1 MRCRPNAI
9 AMALVGLAC
18 WQLGDGLWIYAK
30 ARLAHYLIADAWQQ
44 TLATG
49 KTAKP
54 WPWADTWPV
63 ARLQAI
69 DHNIDLHILE
79 GAHGSALA
87 FGPGHMQ
94 GSAYPGTEGVSI
106 VGGHRDTHFRFLQQ
120 LEPGD
125 PLRITTNSGTVT
137 SYRVV
142 GQRIANSA
150 RAPLRVTATESQ
162 LLLITCYPFDSLRT
176 GGPLRYVVTAVAEQ
190 SSAATDTLLR

>member
-69 DHNIDLHILE
+69 DHNIDLYILE

-142 GQRIANSA
+142 EQRIANSA

-162 LLLITCYPFDSLRT
+162 LLLITCYPFDSLRA

-190 SSAATDTLLR
+190 SSATADTLL

>member
-69 DHNIDLHILE
+69 DHNIDLYILE

-150 RAPLRVTATESQ
+150 RAPLRAPGLARVR
-162 LLLITCYPFDSLRT
+162 P
-176 GGPLRYVVTAVAEQ
+176 
-190 SSAATDTLLR
+190 

>member
-1 MRCRPNAI
+1 MRCRPSPI
-9 AMALVGLAC
+9 AMALVALAC

-30 ARLAHYLIADAWQQ
+30 ARLAQYLIADAWQQ
-44 TLATG
+44 TLATSR
-49 KTAKP
+49 TAKP

-69 DHNIDLHILE
+69 DHNIDLYILE

-142 GQRIANSA
+142 EQRIANSA

-162 LLLITCYPFDSLRT
+162 LLLITCYPFDSLRA

-190 SSAATDTLLR
+190 SSATADTLL

>member
-1 MRCRPNAI
+1 MRCRPSPI
-9 AMALVGLAC
+9 AMALVALAC

-30 ARLAHYLIADAWQQ
+30 ARLAQHLIADAWQQ

-69 DHNIDLHILE
+69 DHNIDLYILE

-162 LLLITCYPFDSLRT
+162 LLLITCYPFDSLRA

-190 SSAATDTLLR
+190 SSAATDTLL